1 MYIDKDSRNK
11 YSIMDLDVSDL
22 VLLTDSLIPWINEH
36 SDVSETKEVKQA
48 NNILIQLKNSI
59 KHDTK

>member
-36 SDVSETKEVKQA
+36 SDTSGTKEVKQA
-48 NNILIQLKNSI
+48 NNILIQLQNSI